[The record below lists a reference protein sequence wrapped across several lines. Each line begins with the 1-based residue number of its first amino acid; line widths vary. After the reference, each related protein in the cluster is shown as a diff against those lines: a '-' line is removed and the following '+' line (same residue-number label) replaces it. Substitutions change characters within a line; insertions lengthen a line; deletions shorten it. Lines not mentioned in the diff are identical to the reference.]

1 MWVSGDGS
9 VKFYESTASGYV
21 SPAGDLGTLATSGS
35 GFQYT
40 ASDQTEYDFSLAAGY
55 TNQYNLTEIASANG
69 QTNLYQYAG
78 SELTLVKSADGSTA
92 TFAYTS
98 SSVTIDDPSGSV
110 VLALDANNNLTQLT
124 DEAGDVYTF
133 SYDGNHRLTAT
144 SDPSTFSYDS
154 YGFANEMNVGL
165 SATYDVTP
173 QIEQGLQTSSLVSV
187 SPEGASVSNGSGT
200 AFYGFDQNGQET
212 RRSVRTTARSCGA
225 TMPTTSRRWPRMP
238 MG

>member
-1 MWVSGDGS
+1 MSGYTPGNTYVLAEQLGSTATATGMYAWTATAEIDYTVGSPVYEVATGIAPVVVATTTTTSPFGAGWGGPEELYSVSAGGTTGVMWVSGDGS

-92 TFAYTS
+92 TFAYS
-98 SSVTIDDPSGSV
+98 SAAASRSTI
-110 VLALDANNNLTQLT
+110 
-124 DEAGDVYTF
+124 
-133 SYDGNHRLTAT
+133 R
-144 SDPSTFSYDS
+144 
-154 YGFANEMNVGL
+154 VG
-165 SATYDVTP
+165 AWCWHWTP
-173 QIEQGLQTSSLVSV
+173 TIT
-187 SPEGASVSNGSGT
+187 
-200 AFYGFDQNGQET
+200 
-212 RRSVRTTARSCGA
+212 
-225 TMPTTSRRWPRMP
+225 
-238 MG
+238 